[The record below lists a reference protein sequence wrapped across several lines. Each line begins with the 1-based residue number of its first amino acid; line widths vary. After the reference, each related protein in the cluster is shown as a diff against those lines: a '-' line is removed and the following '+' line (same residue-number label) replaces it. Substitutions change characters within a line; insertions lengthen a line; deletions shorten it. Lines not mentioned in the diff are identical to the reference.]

1 MAEETQN
8 PIQDPTSAITNQP
21 YAEPMT
27 PQELKD
33 YQTKLL
39 GISTQMTPMMAMTQ
53 MAHGSMINPEDNQ
66 WTTNEAKQLAL
77 KHFLDHSQNGSVT
90 PWAREPA
97 IRDYFQKNMG
107 VDVGNSSAVKKYIK
121 TNFPHLS

>member
-1 MAEETQN
+1 MAEEIKT
-8 PIQDPTSAITNQP
+8 PVQDPTSVIANQP
-21 YAEPMT
+21 YSEPMT

-33 YQTKLL
+33 YQTKSL

-53 MAHGSMINPEDNQ
+53 LAHGSMVNPEDNT
-66 WTTNEAKQLAL
+66 WINNEAKQLAL
-77 KHFLDHSQNGSVT
+77 KHFLDHNQIGSVT

-97 IRDYFQKNMG
+97 IRDYFHKNMG
-107 VDVGNSSAVKKYIK
+107 VDVANASAVKKYIK